1 MSSAAWRAASAHAT
15 TLRAF
20 CAATVAATAG
30 GARAPAALLGV
41 DVGALAP
48 GVAVA
53 SGLLGVHARVR
64 ATPLTVLRG
73 GGGPGGGA
81 DGAAAAHRLRALAA
95 THGAAALVIGWPGEG
110 SAGVRVAAFVSAVR
124 GAGLHLPLLLWD
136 AAGSSVA
143 ARAALAA
150 SARGADRAGRSRAVG
165 RAPPP
170 PPETAWQVDMVAA
183 QIILD
188 DFMDA
193 ARRECLAVEAGA
205 LRR

>member
-41 DVGALAP
+41 DVGALAT

-73 GGGPGGGA
+73 
-81 DGAAAAHRLRALAA
+81 
-95 THGAAALVIGWPGEG
+95 
-110 SAGVRVAAFVSAVR
+110 
-124 GAGLHLPLLLWD
+124 AGLHLPLLLWD
-136 AAGSSVA
+136 EAGSSVA